1 MDRMKITGR
10 IDVPLTRRNP
20 REYGSH
26 ALARKAERDDV
37 VEFYDASG
45 NARDGRVVGNYPDG
59 LSVMV
64 GRHLVSVP
72 HAMVSGIR
80 RKSGFDKSYRSISRR
95 PYRRNPFKRR
105 TRGKRSGQAKSS
117 RPSKRTRYRRRVKL
131 TEVSMAKRRRRNS
144 PITAKQASVLRSI
157 LSAHGYRV
165 GKKRRK
171 AKRKAKRSAHR
182 RVARRVKAP
191 KRLRSGTSFKRRGR
205 KYVVVS
211 RVVRVNG
218 RKIRIRYARKR

>member
-1 MDRMKITGR
+1 MRITGR
-10 IDVPLTRRNP
+10 IDIPFRRRNP

-26 ALARKAERDDV
+26 ALARKAERDDT

-45 NARDGRVVGNYPDG
+45 NARDGRVIANYPDG
-59 LSVMV
+59 LRVLV
-64 GRHLVSVP
+64 GQRTVIVP
-72 HAMVSGIR
+72 HEMVSGIR
-80 RKSGFDKSYRSISRR
+80 RKSGFDKWHRSASRR

-105 TRGKRSGQAKSS
+105 THGKRSKQAKSS
-117 RPSKRTRYRRRVKL
+117 RPLKRTRYVGRVKS
-131 TEVSMAKRRRRNS
+131 TEGSMAKRRRRNS

-171 AKRKAKRSAHR
+171 VRRKAKRSHR

-191 KRLRSGTSFKRRGR
+191 KRLRSGTTFKRKGR